1 MHLLLL
7 LLQLLVVVVALCA
20 CSLNG
25 LHNFFVLLFNL
36 TSVTHTLHCYNRL
49 VAALVIVTVVV
60 VVVDALLDIDTVT
73 LVQFTQKK
81 SSNNKH

>member
-1 MHLLLL
+1 MG
-7 LLQLLVVVVALCA
+7 CTIFS
-20 CSLNG
+20 CYSLT
-25 LHNFFVLLFNL
+25 L